1 MTVST
6 TSAQHRNNTHQLQH
20 RHQLNHPLQRRNNH
34 QLHHPNG
41 HHHLHIHN
49 QKLSDTGIPVSFILQ
64 ELYHLSPIFYNNK
77 SKCAI
82 QLHITGLPKI
92 FHIHKEYLIFQSICF
107 RKIFETLSVYFNK
120 LSLTQLLLVQKR
132 ENFPTLLQS
141 PIILIL
147 PRFND
152 DNTMQSVTRG
162 KLKVQEVSN
171 TVNATTVRITK
182 ASKRKALASI
192 GKGNVEFEDAGTGSQ
207 QEFVDA
213 SATTK
218 GKEN

>member
-1 MTVST
+1 MKPSTFTTASVNT
-6 TSAQHRNNTHQLQH
+6 TSTANTYINTPSL
-20 RHQLNHPLQRRNNH
+20 
-34 QLHHPNG
+34 
-41 HHHLHIHN
+41 
-49 QKLSDTGIPVSFILQ
+49 KLSS
-64 ELYHLSPIFYNNK
+64 
-77 SKCAI
+77 AI
-82 QLHITGLPKI
+82 VAGTEAGEFSDAIT
-92 FHIHKEYLIFQSICF
+92 
-107 RKIFETLSVYFNK
+107 
-120 LSLTQLLLVQKR
+120 
-132 ENFPTLLQS
+132 
-141 PIILIL
+141 ILIS

-152 DNTMQSVTRG
+152 DNTMQNVTRG

-171 TVNATTVRITK
+171 TVNATTVTITK